1 MSYEITKGF
10 FSGKYGLKI
19 DGKRVVKNKYKD
31 SCILNQFN
39 TNQHNS
45 DDYIAFFNT
54 DPNDRLNRNS
64 CSIYSTKE
72 KHFIVENV
80 PYSDYT
86 CTSKYLTDSWERFGY
101 EYLNQYTNPTIKG
114 IVLKLDN
121 KPCYIYDNKIM
132 TGNYDRIE
140 IESHKCNG
148 YCVYAID
155 KNNEMI
161 ILDKNAEYKFAGI
174 SCDIFIQS
182 VEKPGLKPYG
192 IFNVTSLE
200 ELVDISEKHVLDAKF
215 LALWIDSYF
224 EKLTQNYPEKE
235 KQYVIERENFY
246 KKAIPFMK
254 NLTNNINNRNYT
266 SKEISSKVK
275 QIREALDNIEKVKE
289 TNEFTFTH
297 KKMLDKINNNKNNF
311 LSKSN
316 TNKQVKTIKKTKQIE
331 TKTR

>member
-1 MSYEITKGF
+1 MSYEITKGY
-10 FSGKYGLKI
+10 FSGKFGLKI
-19 DGKRVVKNKYKD
+19 DGKRVLKNRYDD

-39 TNQHNS
+39 KNENNS

-54 DPNDRLNRNS
+54 DQNDRLNRNS
-64 CSIYSTKE
+64 CSIYSTKN
-72 KHFIVENV
+72 KKFLIENV
-80 PYSDYT
+80 PYSDYIY
-86 CTSKYLTDSWERFGY
+86 TSKYLTDSWERFGY

-121 KPCYIYDNKIM
+121 KPSYIYNNKIK

-155 KNNEMI
+155 KNNELI
-161 ILDKNAEYKFAGI
+161 ILDKDNEYKFAGI
-174 SCDIFIQS
+174 SCDIFIQP

-192 IFNVTSLE
+192 IFNVNSLE

-215 LALWIDSYF
+215 LALWIDAYF
-224 EKLTQNYPEKE
+224 EKLIQEYPEKE

-254 NLTNNINNRNYT
+254 GLTNNIDNRDYT
-266 SKEISSKVK
+266 SKEKSSK
-275 QIREALDNIEKVKE
+275 IREIKEALNSIEKVKE
-289 TNEFTFTH
+289 TNEFAFTH
-297 KKMLDKINNNKNNF
+297 KDVLDKIHKNENNI
-311 LSKSN
+311 S
-316 TNKQVKTIKKTKQIE
+316 NKQTNSKQPQITKKYKKIEPKIK
-331 TKTR
+331 